1 MKNLI
6 QNAQNKTW
14 FETLVEK
21 EEKKN
26 EIMELSMNNI
36 IYVEENPERS
46 RTDGINFVQNLLNT
60 QISEMRLT

>member
-26 EIMELSMNNI
+26 EIMELSMSNI
-36 IYVEENPERS
+36 VYVEENPKRS